1 MESRF
6 ARVLKT
12 ILWYVACTC
21 VAIFTLVPFLWAAA
35 SSFKPLSKVFADLV
49 PFSFKTFI
57 PMPPT
62 AEAYI
67 ALFTETGFPRALV
80 NTTYVAI
87 SVVVVGILLNSMA
100 GFAFA
105 KLSFPGKNVLFT
117 LTIVSFMIPFEAISI
132 PLYSIVSRFGWLNSL
147 RALIVPGV
155 ANGLTIF
162 LFRQFFAGIPTELVE
177 AATIDGASKLR
188 IYSTIFLPLSKP
200 AVVSASLLLF
210 VGQWESFLW
219 PLLVANAPEIRL
231 IQVALSYI
239 NTQYATYWN
248 QIFAGSV
255 IAGLIPLVLIL
266 PLQRYYVKGISSTGI
281 KG

>member
-1 MESRF
+1 MQKQVR
-6 ARVLKT
+6 T
-12 ILWYVACTC
+12 ILQRVAWHFACIC
-21 VAIFTLVPFLWAAA
+21 MAVFTLVPFLWAAS
-35 SSFKPLSKVFADLV
+35 SSFKPLSRVFADLV

-62 AEAYI
+62 LEAYV
-67 ALFTETGFPRALV
+67 ALFTETGYPRGLL
-80 NTTYVAI
+80 NTAYVAVT
-87 SVVVVGILLNSMA
+87 VVVFGVLLNSMA

-105 KLSFPGKNVLFT
+105 KLDFPGKRLLFT

-132 PLYSIVSRFGWLNSL
+132 PLYSIINRFGWLNSFK
-147 RALIVPGV
+147 AVIVPGI

-162 LFRQFFAGIPTELVE
+162 LFRQFFAGIPTELIE

-200 AVVSASLLLF
+200 AIVSASLLLF
-210 VGQWESFLW
+210 VGQWEAFLW
-219 PLLVANAPEIRL
+219 PLLVANAPETRL

-248 QIFAGSV
+248 QIFAGAV
-255 IAGLIPLVLIL
+255 IAGIIPLIIIL